1 MTNMDNN
8 NVHLVLFDSAD
19 NGSVV
24 LYGNIK
30 IKETKTINDTGEG
43 NLSGSR
49 GFVYDQQGVR
59 WYVVSV
65 MVVYSLSMV
74 FLVITLVRRK
84 GKYRNMDS
92 EVSKFMK
99 GLENARQQAREDE
112 VRRMRLRWPGNF
124 IGLRFD
130 ARHGGNIPPS
140 DVENFP
146 EWPCLHDGD
155 KTKSDDDAKS
165 ESSDSS
171 YMIIPATTVKRDTEA
186 PLTRAKDVEQDG
198 NISQLTGENRYDRDD
213 FDTFMISQDTGMAD
227 HSDIHHDITL
237 VRHNPGELSSDIK
250 RKSLQTLEVDYPKDY
265 KPRDRPG
272 RRRPIIQIHDY
283 ENNKNNVIEG
293 TKSDNIAELPVVDA
307 RTDQD
312 TNISDQTVCSVNI
325 PDCTLRDR
333 KYSEDV
339 LGARVTE
346 HSKYINSYETYPCR
360 TAYCNAI
367 TDSYYSADLE
377 AQLDGLDGV
386 EVFYDDS
393 ETEV

>member
-1 MTNMDNN
+1 MTNMENN

-24 LYGNIK
+24 LYGNIE
-30 IKETKTINDTGEG
+30 IKETKKINDTGEG

-49 GFVYDQQGVR
+49 GFVYDQQGAL
-59 WYVVSV
+59 WYVISV

-171 YMIIPATTVKRDTEA
+171 YMIIPATTVKRDTED

-227 HSDIHHDITL
+227 HSDIRHDITL

-272 RRRPIIQIHDY
+272 RCRTIIQIHDY
-283 ENNKNNVIEG
+283 EDNKNNVIEG

-339 LGARVTE
+339 LGAGVTE

-377 AQLDGLDGV
+377 AQLNGLDVV